1 MFDVGLKEF
10 EALEQAID
18 DLVEVDP
25 VAMSDGEIHRT
36 LLELVRQQQ
45 RLAAMTMRL
54 ASSWNRRRTWA
65 ENGSKSPEA
74 RLVRDAKIR
83 RTSAHQLLR
92 RATALA
98 TMPLT
103 AAALADGS
111 ITVDHVDLLIH
122 ANAASR
128 WRSVRFAV
136 DEELLVGYC
145 QQMALFD
152 AEREIRYW
160 CHRVDAALDDDG
172 RQPPYADRQLSTS
185 RGIDNEVHV
194 EAILDPVGGGEF
206 LAALDRIEHDLYLD
220 DQRSGNKR
228 TVKQRRADALVTMAR
243 RAVAVPADARHPR
256 PLISV
261 VMGDWSFRRLCE
273 LSDGTVVTPADILP
287 YVSEADVEAVLFD
300 GPLHGVGVTRKRTYT
315 GALRRI
321 IEVRDRH
328 CQHPS
333 GCDEPMSRCDV
344 DHVEPYRLTRITR
357 QDDGRLQCRAHNR
370 DSTLHNLGPHDITV
384 YDDDPLVLCARE
396 RLETLSR
403 RTQASLTASAANETD
418 PSHGRSLATQRD
430 ARRPGPTWP

>member
-1 MFDVGLKEF
+1 MFDVGLSEF

-25 VAMSDGEIHRT
+25 VAMSDGEVHRT

-92 RATALA
+92 RAAALA

-136 DEELLVGYC
+136 DEELLLGYC

-160 CHRVDAALDDDG
+160 CNRVDAELDDDG
-172 RQPPYADRQLSTS
+172 RRPPYADRQLSTG

-220 DQRSGNKR
+220 DQRSANER
-228 TVKQRRADALVTMAR
+228 TVKQRRADALVDMAR
-243 RAVAVPADARHPR
+243 RAVAVPADARQPR

-261 VMGDWSFRRLCE
+261 VMGDWASAGCVSCPTARLSRPPTSCPTFPRPT
-273 LSDGTVVTPADILP
+273 SKRCCSTVRYTASGSPA
-287 YVSEADVEAVLFD
+287 SA
-300 GPLHGVGVTRKRTYT
+300 TYT

-328 CQHPS
+328 CRHPS

-344 DHVEPYRLTRITR
+344 DHVEPYRLTRITASGRRAAAVPCPRPR
-357 QDDGRLQCRAHNR
+357 QHSSQPRPSRHHRLR
-370 DSTLHNLGPHDITV
+370 
-384 YDDDPLVLCARE
+384 
-396 RLETLSR
+396 
-403 RTQASLTASAANETD
+403 
-418 PSHGRSLATQRD
+418 
-430 ARRPGPTWP
+430 